1 MPRRTS
7 YSHVLMLVGAT
18 ACWGVGTVVTKQ
30 VLDHEVAPLTLLPI
44 QLTASCLF
52 LLILG
57 WLRRDRVT
65 WSPQIRKLAA
75 LGVLNPGLAY
85 ALGLIGLSSI
95 TASMSVL
102 LWAAEPILILLF
114 AFALLRE
121 HIPTAMAAALAAA
134 VLGVILVVYQPGPT
148 GDAVGIV
155 MTLAAVSAC
164 ALYAVLTRQLLLD
177 DGSLVVVLVQQS
189 AALAFAVLLTGGVH
203 LVQGSSSL
211 DRPSGT
217 TWTAAAVS
225 GVLYYGLA
233 FWFFVAGLRQVP
245 ASYAGAFLP
254 LIPIFGLGAGFV
266 IGERLAE
273 RQWVGVA
280 LVLAATA
287 TTAIQQSR
295 NHVAEREPSARG
307 DDPRK
312 PWSG

>member
-7 YSHVLMLVGAT
+7 YGHVLMLVGAT

-164 ALYAVLTRQLLLD
+164 SRAVSPCNRYSTTDPWLSYSSTVRSACVRGSA
-177 DGSLVVVLVQQS
+177 DGRSTSRPGESSPTDPRAPRGPPPPSPGS
-189 AALAFAVLLTGGVH
+189 ATTGSH
-203 LVQGSSSL
+203 LVFG
-211 DRPSGT
+211 
-217 TWTAAAVS
+217 
-225 GVLYYGLA
+225 
-233 FWFFVAGLRQVP
+233 GLRQ
-245 ASYAGAFLP
+245 
-254 LIPIFGLGAGFV
+254 
-266 IGERLAE
+266 
-273 RQWVGVA
+273 
-280 LVLAATA
+280 
-287 TTAIQQSR
+287 
-295 NHVAEREPSARG
+295 
-307 DDPRK
+307 DPR
-312 PWSG
+312 PTPGPSFP